1 MANNILTVQNLT
13 VKYGR
18 QEVLTKVSFEAE
30 KGDYIGIVGPNG
42 SGKTTLMKAVLG
54 LLPFFEG
61 QIVFNEEM
69 KGSYFVGYL
78 PQKAVTNDKLFP
90 AKVKEIVSMGLLAG
104 KKGPRFFSAKDDEQ
118 VDAILEKLKIAD
130 LKEKKIGNLSGG
142 QQQRVLLAR
151 AMVSSPKLLI
161 LDEPTSA
168 LDPKIREEFYDLI
181 NALNRDDGVTVL
193 MVSHDVASI
202 GKYAAKM
209 LYLDRRLVFYGAF
222 DEFRR
227 SKELTEYFGFLTQPH
242 FGWRDADGKCSRIDD

>member
-1 MANNILTVQNLT
+1 MANKILTAQNLT
-13 VKYGR
+13 VRYGR
-18 QEVLTKVSFEAE
+18 QEVLTKVSFEVE
-30 KGDYIGIVGPNG
+30 SGDYVGIVGPNG

-54 LLPFFEG
+54 LLPFWEG
-61 QIVFNEEM
+61 QIVFGEGLE
-69 KGSYFVGYL
+69 GSHFAGYL

-104 KKGPRFFSAKDDEQ
+104 KKGPRFFSTQNDER
-118 VDAILEKLKIAD
+118 VDTILEKLKIAD

-168 LDPKIREEFYDLI
+168 LDPQIREEFYELI
-181 NALNRDDGVTVL
+181 KALNRDDGVTVL
-193 MVSHDVASI
+193 MVSHDVASV

-209 LYLDRRLVFYGAF
+209 LYLDRRLVFYGPF
-222 DEFRR
+222 EEFCR
-227 SKELTEYFGFLTQPH
+227 SKELNDYFGTLAQPY
-242 FGWRDADGKCSRIDD
+242 FGWRNADERDTFIDD